1 MGHHKTPP
9 QAMSLG
15 GHSDFDTFVVAEDSE
30 HGTQNQSPYLR
41 NHLPSR
47 FRHTVHQLPAQQ
59 PGCRPLVQVSV
70 SGWSMAMSLGPKEG
84 WRRDAARPDSWDLLL
99 TQVQAH
105 VATREP

>member
-9 QAMSLG
+9 QATSLG

-47 FRHTVHQLPAQQ
+47 FRHTVHQPPAQQ
-59 PGCRPLVQVSV
+59 PGCRPLCTGVGLWLVNGNV
-70 SGWSMAMSLGPKEG
+70 PGTEG
-84 WRRDAARPDSWDLLL
+84 GLAQGRG
-99 TQVQAH
+99 QA
-105 VATREP
+105 